1 MNMKMAS
8 TQGSYYE
15 NELYGSRVVKNCRM
29 PNYDYW
35 TFFMITLISIN

>member
-1 MNMKMAS
+1 MEMAS

-15 NELYGSRVVKNCRM
+15 NELYGSPVVRNCRM

-35 TFFMITLISIN
+35 AFFIITLINKN